1 VTTTLRRLRLCLRAI
16 GWPAVGAVLALTA
29 ARGLGAAELPY
40 RLGPQDRLRIHVYE
54 WPALT
59 GEFTVG
65 ADDQISLPVVGEVP
79 VSGLR
84 PSDLAREISA
94 RLKVKAGLSDL
105 PDTAVGVA
113 QYRPFYVVGGV
124 DRAGEYAYRPGMIVL
139 NAFSIAGGAY
149 RRTEVSGWGPERDSL
164 SAQGDLRVHDLRRQE
179 LLAKELRL
187 KAEIDQL
194 DALPKPP
201 PDLSPTAAGFLAE
214 ERATFAA
221 HRERLRNETTALRQV
236 VVLHQ
241 EEIETLKGQR
251 EAADRQRASVQRELV
266 EVRDLVARGLA
277 PTPRVLPLERTV
289 AQIER
294 EQKELETLMLRA
306 RQQIN
311 TAGRMIATL
320 KDERVAAAATELL
333 AVQAQIREAG
343 ERSANARRVIQES
356 ALFSAGTPTGVQ
368 GEPPTLAF
376 SIVRTEG
383 GEPREIEAVETTPMR
398 PGDILKVE
406 VRSREV
412 GARQV
417 ARQEAGTVVVRR

>member
-1 VTTTLRRLRLCLRAI
+1 MF
-16 GWPAVGAVLALTA
+16 GWLALGAVLALTA
-29 ARGLGAAELPY
+29 SRGLDAAELPY

-65 ADDQISLPVVGEVP
+65 ADEHISLPVVGEVP
-79 VSGLR
+79 VTGLGS
-84 PSDLAREISA
+84 SDLAREISA
-94 RLKVKAGLSDL
+94 RLKAKAGLSDL

-124 DRAGEYAYRPGMIVL
+124 ERAGEYAYRPGMIVL

-149 RRTEVSGWGPERDSL
+149 RRPEMSGWATERDSIN
-164 SAQGDLRVHDLRRQE
+164 AQGELQASGLKQE
-179 LLAKELRL
+179 ELMAREIRL
-187 KAEIDQL
+187 KAEVAQ
-194 DALPKPP
+194 AEELPKQSA
-201 PDLSPTAAGFLAE
+201 DLSPAASGFLAE
-214 ERATFAA
+214 ERAIFAA
-221 HRERLRNETTALRQV
+221 HRERLRNESTALRQV
-236 VVLHQ
+236 IVLHQ

-277 PTPRVLPLERTV
+277 PTPRVLPLERTI

-294 EQKELETLMLRA
+294 EQKEIETLMLRA

-311 TAGRMIATL
+311 VAGRMIATA
-320 KDERVAAAATELL
+320 KDDRVAAAATELL
-333 AVQAQIREAG
+333 AVQAQIRDAG
-343 ERSANARRVIQES
+343 ERVATARRVIQES
-356 ALFSAGTPTGVQ
+356 ALYATGTPGSAQ
-368 GEPPTLAF
+368 NEPPTLAF
-376 SIVRTEG
+376 TIVRTES
-383 GEPREIEAVETTPMR
+383 GEPREIEAFETTPMR

-406 VRSREV
+406 VRTRDL

-417 ARQEAGTVVVRR
+417 ARQGMGPVVVRR